1 MLKAEAAW
9 VGAALAAM
17 PAARMAPVLDIG
29 SSDRVHRTETQPWIE
44 ERVFAPLAAR
54 RVEVVFADVRAAPG
68 VGVAADLGTCAG
80 LAKLRAVGARTILC
94 CNVLEHVP
102 DPAAFAVRLAAL
114 AAPGTRLVVTVPH
127 RYPYHRDPI
136 DTMFRP
142 NVAELAALFP
152 SCRLERGAVVVG
164 GSYREQFA
172 RRPLTLLLRH
182 LLRLPAPFLGWAAWK
197 RSVGK
202 LQYLVRPYEVA
213 CACFVKR

>member
-1 MLKAEAAW
+1 MLPAEAAW

-17 PAARMAPVLDIG
+17 PSERMAPVLDIG
-29 SSDRVHRTETQPWIE
+29 SSDGVHRTETQPWIE

-54 RVEVVFADVRAAPG
+54 RVEVVFVDTKVAPG
-68 VGVAADLGTCAG
+68 VGVAADLNTGAG
-80 LAKLRAVGARTILC
+80 LAKLRTLAPRTILR

-102 DPAAFAVRLAAL
+102 DAAAFATRLAAL
-114 AAPGTRLVVTVPH
+114 AAPGARLVVTVPH

-142 NVAELAALFP
+142 DVAELAALFP

-172 RRPLTLLLRH
+172 RRPLTLLLRR
-182 LLRLPAPFLGWAAWK
+182 LLRLPAPFLGWSA
-197 RSVGK
+197 
-202 LQYLVRPYEVA
+202 
-213 CACFVKR
+213 